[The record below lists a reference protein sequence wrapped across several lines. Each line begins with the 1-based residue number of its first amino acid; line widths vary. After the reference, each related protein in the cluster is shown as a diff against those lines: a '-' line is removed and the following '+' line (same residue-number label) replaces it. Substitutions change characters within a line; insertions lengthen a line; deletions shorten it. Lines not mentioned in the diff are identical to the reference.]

1 MTGKFLSKREVKD
14 MNTLKWLEK
23 WYKSNCN
30 GDWEH
35 CYNNVIIKTMDNPGW
50 LVDVNL
56 IETIL
61 EDKPFKKIQINNN
74 DNDWI
79 TCFVQDG
86 KFKGRGDSEKLEK
99 ILEFFKEWAES

>member
-14 MNTLKWLEK
+14 MNILKWLEK

-50 LVDVNL
+50 LVDINL

-61 EDKPFKKIQINNN
+61 EDKTFEKIQINNN

-79 TCFVQDG
+79 TCFIQDG
-86 KFKGRGDSEKLEK
+86 KFKGRGDSEKLVK
-99 ILEFFKEWAES
+99 ILEIFKEWAES